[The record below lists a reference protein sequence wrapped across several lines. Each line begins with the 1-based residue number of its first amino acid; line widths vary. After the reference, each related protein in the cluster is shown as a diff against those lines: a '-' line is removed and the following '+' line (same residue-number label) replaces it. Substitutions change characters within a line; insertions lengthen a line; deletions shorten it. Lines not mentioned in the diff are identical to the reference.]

1 MLANRQTVKSIVATL
16 ANMQCNSWHRRRTWC
31 NKTNVNAAQRLLSF
45 RFVDATEADTVAQ
58 KLQAALTAQGYT
70 NTVKRTSVE
79 SNFMTKTEGGEYIR
93 VRVLFN

>member
-16 ANMQCNSWHRRRTWC
+16 ANMQCMRTWC
-31 NKTNVNAAQRLLSF
+31 DKTKVNAAHRLLSF
-45 RFVDATEADTVAQ
+45 RFFDATEADTVAQ
-58 KLQAALTAQGYT
+58 KLQAELTAQGYT

>member
-1 MLANRQTVKSIVATL
+1 MLANKQTVKSIVATL
-16 ANMQCNSWHRRRTWC
+16 ANMQGSRWGRRTWC
-31 NKTNVNAAQRLLSF
+31 DKTKIDAAQRLLVF
-45 RFVDATEADTVAQ
+45 RFFSATEADTVAQ

-79 SNFMTKTEGGEYIR
+79 SNFMTKTEGGEYVR